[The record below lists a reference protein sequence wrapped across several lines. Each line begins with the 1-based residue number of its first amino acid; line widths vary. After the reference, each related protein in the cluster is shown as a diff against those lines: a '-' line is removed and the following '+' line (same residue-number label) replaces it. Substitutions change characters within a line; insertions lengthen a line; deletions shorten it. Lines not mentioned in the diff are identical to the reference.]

1 MHALWQSMFSCYFYS
16 ARNGGPLDGFVG
28 GSRIR
33 FASTSDGFEGP
44 CPQNGNEKFL
54 TVVSGKLDDDD
65 KLVGTVITGG
75 DDDILLSSSMG
86 KLIRFHESKV
96 RPMGRTARGVKGV
109 SLKED
114 MKVISLMIG
123 DANKKILCLSENGYG
138 KQTRLED
145 FPSYNRGGQGVI
157 ALKTSD
163 RNGKMVSAVAVDE
176 NDGIMLISD
185 KGTLIRT
192 AVSQIPTLGRN
203 TQGVKVITPK
213 DGEKLIEGVRI
224 PP

>member
-1 MHALWQSMFSCYFYS
+1 
-16 ARNGGPLDGFVG
+16 
-28 GSRIR
+28 
-33 FASTSDGFEGP
+33 
-44 CPQNGNEKFL
+44 
-54 TVVSGKLDDDD
+54 
-65 KLVGTVITGG
+65 
-75 DDDILLSSSMG
+75 
-86 KLIRFHESKV
+86 
-96 RPMGRTARGVKGV
+96 MGRTARGVKGL

-157 ALKTSD
+157 ALKTSE

-192 AVSQIPTLGRN
+192 AISQIPTLGRN

-224 PP
+224 PPEEDEEETADID